1 MLKGELGVDY
11 SVINGNFVEENL
23 EQAIISIF
31 QKQCYTYVMG
41 ENINRRY
48 EDILLVDDLR
58 EYINARYNAAN
69 LSEVE
74 IQEIINELDSISE
87 IPLYAG
93 NKNAVWLINEGFNLV
108 REDTNL
114 DTLHVEYINF
124 DEPKKNVFK
133 IVSQYTVQGSYKLR
147 PDLLVFING
156 IPVAIFELKT
166 ISTENITIHDV

>member
-31 QKQCYTYVMG
+31 QKQCYTYVLG

-74 IQEIINELDSISE
+74 IQEIINDLDSISE

-93 NKNAVWLINEGFNLV
+93 NKNAV
-108 REDTNL
+108 
-114 DTLHVEYINF
+114 
-124 DEPKKNVFK
+124 
-133 IVSQYTVQGSYKLR
+133 
-147 PDLLVFING
+147 
-156 IPVAIFELKT
+156 
-166 ISTENITIHDV
+166 